1 MKKYSFK
8 IANSFTHDKLK
19 IKRSYGYRVNKIM
32 KKVTLLFVVLA
43 MSFISKAQDEFPKGR
58 GREKIKA
65 AKVGLITNRLNLTE
79 EQAKS
84 FWVVYDEFDKKR
96 NEIRKNI
103 RQMTAE
109 SRNITTSDDKILAD
123 IKEIMSLKQKE
134 VDLEKEYLMKF
145 LKIINVRQVSEL
157 YKTEQLFNQMLV
169 KKLNRA
175 EKSLETE

>member
-1 MKKYSFK
+1 MKK
-8 IANSFTHDKLK
+8 AA
-19 IKRSYGYRVNKIM
+19 
-32 KKVTLLFVVLA
+32 LLVVVLSV
-43 MSFISKAQDEFPKGR
+43 SFMAKAQDEFPNGR
-58 GREKIKA
+58 GNERIKA

-79 EQAKS
+79 EQAKT
-84 FWVVYDEFDKKR
+84 FWVAYDEFDKKR

-123 IKEIMSLKQKE
+123 IKEILNLKQKE
-134 VDLEKEYLMKF
+134 VDLNKEYLSKF
-145 LKIINVRQVSEL
+145 LKSINVRQVSEL

-175 EKSLETE
+175 ENKLEKVN

>member
-1 MKKYSFK
+1 
-8 IANSFTHDKLK
+8 
-19 IKRSYGYRVNKIM
+19 M
-32 KKVTLLFVVLA
+32 KKVTSLILIISITF
-43 MSFISKAQDEFPKGR
+43 FSKAVAQDDFPNR
-58 GREKIKA
+58 DKIKA
-65 AKVGLITNRLNLTE
+65 AKVGLITNRLSLTE

-109 SRNITTSDDKILAD
+109 SRNITTSDDRILSD
-123 IKEIMSLKQKE
+123 IKEIFSLKQKE
-134 VDLEKEYLMKF
+134 VDLEKEYLSKF
-145 LKIINVRQVSEL
+145 LKTINIRQVSEL

-175 EKSLETE
+175 EGKLQKD